1 MSQTFCDTHTY
12 IPIHIDIYILFLI
25 FAIILGVLGLIFAG
39 LAEFTGL
46 ARFPGLARFAGHA
59 HIVRTAIASPG
70 PPARGARIILYHELQ
85 ELHKMR
91 EFCQASRPTG
101 TQRGNKSDPLYIYTQ
116 KIKEKLG
123 SRGLRGHMW
132 GLRCG
137 GPLAPRRTLATHT
150 VSTASRPAGDCC
162 IGVKEA
168 TVLPGR
174 RGSRGVL
181 LSLEH
186 PGQPTP
192 SRQRHD
198 PKATAAL
205 VSRMPGA

>member
-1 MSQTFCDTHTY
+1 M
-12 IPIHIDIYILFLI
+12 FLI

-70 PPARGARIILYHELQ
+70 PPARGARVICYHELQ
-85 ELHKMR
+85 KFHKTR
-91 EFCQASRPTG
+91 EFCQACRPT
-101 TQRGNKSDPLYIYTQ
+101 YIR
-116 KIKEKLG
+116 KKKKEKHG

-137 GPLAPRRTLATHT
+137 GPLAPKRTLATHT

>member
-1 MSQTFCDTHTY
+1 MTDLALPREGPLSRGSNYIMDYKSLIKCQSSVRPAGLQAHNVATNPILYTY
-12 IPIHIDIYILFLI
+12 I
-25 FAIILGVLGLIFAG
+25 
-39 LAEFTGL
+39 
-46 ARFPGLARFAGHA
+46 R
-59 HIVRTAIASPG
+59 
-70 PPARGARIILYHELQ
+70 
-85 ELHKMR
+85 K
-91 EFCQASRPTG
+91 
-101 TQRGNKSDPLYIYTQ
+101 K
-116 KIKEKLG
+116 KKEKHG

-137 GPLAPRRTLATHT
+137 GPLAPKRTLATHT

>member
-1 MSQTFCDTHTY
+1 
-12 IPIHIDIYILFLI
+12 
-25 FAIILGVLGLIFAG
+25 
-39 LAEFTGL
+39 
-46 ARFPGLARFAGHA
+46 
-59 HIVRTAIASPG
+59 
-70 PPARGARIILYHELQ
+70 
-85 ELHKMR
+85 MR

-116 KIKEKLG
+116 EKKRKTWVQG
-123 SRGLRGHMW
+123 TPRSHVGLAMW
-132 GLRCG
+132 GSSCSKKNPGDPHRLDSVTTRRRLLHWCQG
-137 GPLAPRRTLATHT
+137 SHGPPW
-150 VSTASRPAGDCC
+150 ASRFQ
-162 IGVKEA
+162 
-168 TVLPGR
+168 
-174 RGSRGVL
+174 GVL